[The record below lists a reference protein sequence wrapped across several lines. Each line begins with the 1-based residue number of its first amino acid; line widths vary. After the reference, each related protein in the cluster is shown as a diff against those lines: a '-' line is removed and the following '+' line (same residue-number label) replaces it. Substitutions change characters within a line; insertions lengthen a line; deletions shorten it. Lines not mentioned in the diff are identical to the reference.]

1 MTIFIDQL
9 TRLLLDRPA
18 SGYPFASAMKLA
30 KQHGINEEDAITA
43 MRESRRFCT
52 GIETRQLFLSG
63 RGGSK

>member
-1 MTIFIDQL
+1 MDKFIDQL

-18 SGYPFASAMKLA
+18 SGYSFVSAMELA
-30 KQHGINEEDAITA
+30 QQHGISEEDAVTA